1 MGIRKKISEANRKR
15 SDKIMEK
22 KLIKTDDDEIVVE
35 TLTSE
40 NDNSGINI
48 KAVVQNMENPEN
60 MATVV
65 ENNIT
70 EIIEQDNVRS
80 TLVFLNDDDVARILE
95 ENKEELK
102 KQKKMKYAIDA
113 ITSNQKK
120 LKVTRENLKSLTD
133 MEVSD
138 ILNNL
143 KPDKSEEA
151 KNKTE
156 EQKIKIVSMKIIEH
170 LVKHGSVWHLDEMLR
185 SLNEKSKL
193 TVADLCITSI
203 NNYEKNKKGT
213 ISSTAKIN
221 FVTDLLKYTDIDYD
235 KKINIMKDY
244 QSNKVLKYEE
254 CTTIMDTLKKEKI
267 EKDKKD
273 LSEIEFL
280 K

>member
-143 KPDKSEEA
+143 KPDKSEEE

-170 LVKHGSVWHLDEMLR
+170 LVKHGSVWHLQEMLM
-185 SLNEKSKL
+185 SLKDESKL
-193 TVADLCITSI
+193 TVAELCLISVK
-203 NNYEKNKKGT
+203 NYEKSGKCSIN
-213 ISSTAKIN
+213 STSKIN
-221 FVTDLLKYTDIDYD
+221 FVTDLLRYTDIDYD
-235 KKINIMKDY
+235 KKIDIVNDY
-244 QSNKVLKYEE
+244 KFGKTLNSEE
-254 CTTIMDTLKKEKI
+254 CTAIIKNLEKEKI
-267 EKDKKD
+267 EKDKKE
-273 LSEIEFL
+273 LSNTEFC